1 MPQRI
6 ASDASSYLS
15 ELGSISSGL
24 LIIVVLAILGGSV
37 IMVSIFAGV
46 NKYREFKENERRRK
60 EEREK
65 RRKEREARLKEA
77 VARGREEGMARGRE
91 EGMARGRE
99 EGMARGREEGMALG
113 REEVFDDVRTRLIE
127 RGIDPDDI
135 LPPEE
140 NGFRTVQVRDFFHH
154 SSSMGGPNA
163 QSHT

>member
-1 MPQRI
+1 MVKRLAPKGSLPQRI
-6 ASDASSYLS
+6 ASETASYLS

-24 LIIVVLAILGGSV
+24 IIIVVLAILGGSV

-65 RRKEREARLKEA
+65 RRKEIEDRIEEATA
-77 VARGREEGMARGRE
+77 EGMARGRE
-91 EGMARGRE
+91 EGRA
-99 EGMARGREEGMALG
+99 A
-113 REEVFDDVRTRLIE
+113 VFADVRTRLIE

-140 NGFRTVQVRDFFHH
+140 NG
-154 SSSMGGPNA
+154 SEPSAS
-163 QSHT
+163 

>member
-99 EGMARGREEGMALG
+99 EGMARGREEGMARGREEGMALG

-140 NGFRTVQVRDFFHH
+140 NG
-154 SSSMGGPNA
+154 SEPSK
-163 QSHT
+163 